1 MLAAIIPG
9 EGTNFF
15 IKFYGPKKT
24 VAEHEKEFRA
34 MLDGLKPAK

>member
-9 EGTNFF
+9 EGTSFF

-24 VAEHEKEFRA
+24 VGEHAQKFHA
-34 MLDGLKPAK
+34 MLDSLKPAK